1 MTELP
6 RTPPA
11 DPHDAAAWWHAIF
24 EVGHDTAEDR
34 ARFDAWLAA
43 NPAHRDAYNAVDL
56 AWEGITAAAA
66 DPALL
71 AMREEALG
79 IARRRGSWGERLA
92 AVAAMFAVVVFG
104 AVAALQFGLFPSGG
118 AFQTEIGERSTV
130 TLSDGSRVTLN
141 TNTRLTPL
149 FDGKVRRVVLE
160 RGQAYFEVAK
170 DKVHPFIVEA
180 AGQRV
185 RAVGTAF
192 DVRVEPGA
200 QGMAVTL
207 VEGRVTVEPVA
218 ASANAKLAT
227 LEPGDQLVVKAALAP
242 ATVRAN
248 VDRVTSWRE
257 GRLIFDDV
265 SLADAVKEV
274 NRYSRA
280 QIVLGD
286 ARLQALRVSGVFD
299 AGRNASFIEG
309 VTGAYRVRVAKR
321 TEDEIVLMLRE

>member
-1 MTELP
+1 MSDAL
-6 RTPPA
+6 RMPPA
-11 DPHDAAAWWHAIF
+11 DPHEAAAWWHAVF
-24 EVGHDTAEDR
+24 EAGGDTAEDR

-43 NPAHRDAYNAVDL
+43 HPSHRAAYNAVDL

-79 IARRRGSWGERLA
+79 IARRRGSWGERFA
-92 AVAAMFAVVVFG
+92 AVAAVFAVVVFG
-104 AVAALQFGLFPSGG
+104 AVAAVEFDVFPEGG
-118 AFQTEIGERSTV
+118 TFETAIGERSTV
-130 TLSDGSRVTLN
+130 TLADGSRVTLN

-160 RGQAYFEVAK
+160 QGQAYFEVAK
-170 DKVHPFIVEA
+170 DPHHPFIVEA

-185 RAVGTAF
+185 RAIGTAF
-192 DVRVEPGA
+192 DVRVDGA
-200 QGMAVTL
+200 GQAMQVTL

-218 ASANAKLAT
+218 PSPAAMRAT
-227 LEPGDQLVVKAALAP
+227 LEPGDQFVAKAQLAP
-242 ATVRAN
+242 AKVRAN

-257 GRLIFDDV
+257 GRLIFDDM

-286 ARLQALRVSGVFD
+286 PRLRSLRVSGVFD
-299 AGRNASFIEG
+299 AGRNTSFVEG
-309 VTGAYRVRVAKR
+309 VTGAYGVRVAKR
-321 TEDEIVLMLRE
+321 SEDEIVLMLRE